1 MKTLAR
7 RDHLVCPLCGRF
19 HPIATGGTV
28 PGVMNEHHEL
38 AGKVQELGGK
48 SAIKWSER
56 PLTDAEL
63 TVLREVV
70 GAVLTRIEDEMEK
83 RGIG

>member
-1 MKTLAR
+1 MKSRVR
-7 RDHLVCPLCGRF
+7 REHIVCPLCGRF
-19 HPIATGGTV
+19 HEVTKQALPNT
-28 PGVMNEHHEL
+28 MNEHHEL

-48 SAIKWSER
+48 SSITWTER

-70 GAVLTRIEDEMEK
+70 GAVLVRIDDELEK